1 MWEYVI
7 VMVAHIKHPRDPHA
21 DSNMGCNLGEH
32 RAWLI
37 YGFSCTQY
45 TACKRETSMDR
56 CRPIPQM
63 KLRFEHMFDTFL
75 VWTRYSLGVEPTLG
89 GAVGTERQNEA
100 NKANAAKSTGPKTP
114 DGKARSAKNATKH
127 GLYAENPTAIPRGYF
142 AEDAS
147 EVDEYVGGIVE
158 ALEPRDE
165 LERAQAQRIAAY
177 FLRLRRLDRFEAEA
191 LAGDTASRVI
201 QGIFTTPSKSTD
213 ELEADA
219 EESAAAAIE
228 HTLERASRIDAR
240 IARGLERALLVYYQL
255 RERRTDAITA
265 TNATGLS
272 GERTDMPALNGGG
285 SS

>member
-1 MWEYVI
+1 
-7 VMVAHIKHPRDPHA
+7 
-21 DSNMGCNLGEH
+21 MG
-32 RAWLI
+32 
-37 YGFSCTQY
+37 
-45 TACKRETSMDR
+45 TA
-56 CRPIPQM
+56 
-63 KLRFEHMFDTFL
+63 
-75 VWTRYSLGVEPTLG
+75 
-89 GAVGTERQNEA
+89 RQNEA

-114 DGKARSAKNATKH
+114 DGKARSAKNATKR
-127 GLYAENPTAIPRGYF
+127 GLYAESPTAIPRGYF

-147 EVDEYVGGIVE
+147 EVDEYVNGIVE
-158 ALEPRDE
+158 ALDPRDE

-201 QGIFTTPSKSTD
+201 QGIFVTPSKNAD

-265 TNATGLS
+265 TNATGQS

>member
-1 MWEYVI
+1 
-7 VMVAHIKHPRDPHA
+7 
-21 DSNMGCNLGEH
+21 MG
-32 RAWLI
+32 
-37 YGFSCTQY
+37 
-45 TACKRETSMDR
+45 TA
-56 CRPIPQM
+56 
-63 KLRFEHMFDTFL
+63 
-75 VWTRYSLGVEPTLG
+75 
-89 GAVGTERQNEA
+89 RQNEA

-114 DGKARSAKNATKH
+114 DGKARSAKNATKR
-127 GLYAENPTAIPRGYF
+127 GLYAESPTAIPRGYF

-147 EVDEYVGGIVE
+147 EVDEYVNGIVE
-158 ALEPRDE
+158 ALDPRDE

-201 QGIFTTPSKSTD
+201 QGIFVDCRARTLTSSRS
-213 ELEADA
+213 DA

-240 IARGLERALLVYYQL
+240 IARGLERALLVYCQL

-265 TNATGLS
+265 TNDDGPERE
-272 GERTDMPALNGGG
+272 ERTDMPALNGGG